1 MTLLAH
7 SLATALYL
15 FAAFLGW
22 TRRATRGGFRGVSFV
37 IALATS
43 IHALGFYGLHLET
56 PPVPMSSFPA
66 ALSLIGWLIALA
78 WLAALRRLHMRD
90 AGPWVGLLA
99 AGFTLSAEIG
109 RASCRERVS
118 ECV

>member
-22 TRRATRGGFRGVSFV
+22 TRRSTRGGFRGVSFV

-66 ALSLIGWLIALA
+66 ALSLIGWLIALPVA
-78 WLAALRRLHMRD
+78 LLVAEAGSRARAA
-90 AGPWVGLLA
+90 PA
-99 AGFTLSAEIG
+99 AGSDTTA
-109 RASCRERVS
+109 
-118 ECV
+118 